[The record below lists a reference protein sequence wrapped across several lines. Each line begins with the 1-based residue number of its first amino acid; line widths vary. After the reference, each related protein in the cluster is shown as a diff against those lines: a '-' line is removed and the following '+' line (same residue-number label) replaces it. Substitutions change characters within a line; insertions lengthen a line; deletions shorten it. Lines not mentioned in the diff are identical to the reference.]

1 MIFLEQTVNQILREE
16 GQVIVS
22 IDDLN
27 ITWEDLQS
35 LFIGVFEQ
43 CKQYISIYDWT
54 TSTISSQPSKKEDW
68 AYVKHLAY
76 NAYNGMQRLMP
87 DLQPQY
93 WEFNPYTKNMSSL
106 VNSNFTLEVGKYPTL
121 ENLEYTLPITLTQ
134 NKKQIFTLPCTFRP
148 EDFSFAG
155 MEAYENSKDPN
166 KIILE
171 GNNGVGMFDSIKLT
185 GYVIMDQ
192 DFTGDI
198 NIVSKYVG
206 IRELDLSYE
215 LFYIWFKAALMC
227 YIGSMKK
234 QLDLTG
240 VGLPFDLNA
249 DGLLERGRQLMDTVE
264 TLKGTKSNWSNF

>member
-1 MIFLEQTVNQILREE
+1 MIFLEQTVNQILKEE

-43 CKQYISIYDWT
+43 AKQYISIYDWVEDT
-54 TSTISSQPSKKEDW
+54 ITSTPTKKDDW

-93 WEFNPYTKNMSSL
+93 WEFNPYTRNMSSL
-106 VNSNFTLEVGKYPTL
+106 VNTNFTLEVGKYPTL
-121 ENLEYTLPITLTQ
+121 QQLEYSIPITLTQ
-134 NKKQIFTLPCTFRP
+134 NRKQIFTLPCTFNP
-148 EDFSFAG
+148 EDFKFAD
-155 MEAYENSKDPN
+155 MEAYINSKNPN

-171 GNNGVGMFDSIKLT
+171 GNHGVGMFDSINLN
-185 GYVIMDQ
+185 GYLIMDE
-192 DFTGDI
+192 DYNGTMDI
-198 NIVSKYVG
+198 ISKYVG
-206 IRELDLSYE
+206 IKELDLSCE

-249 DGLLERGRQLMDTVE
+249 DNLLERGRQLMDNVE
-264 TLKGTKSNWSNF
+264 NLKGTKSHWSNF